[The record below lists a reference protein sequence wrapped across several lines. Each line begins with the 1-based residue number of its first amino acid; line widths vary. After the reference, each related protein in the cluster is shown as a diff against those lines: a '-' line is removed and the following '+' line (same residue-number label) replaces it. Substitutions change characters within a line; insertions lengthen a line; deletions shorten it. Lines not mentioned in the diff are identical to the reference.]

1 MLKNNLLKAGALILF
16 TLLAAII
23 TACML
28 GDDMYTLQTRAGV
41 TNTVTFDIN
50 GGSGAVPLA
59 KTVDPGVSITIPNGD
74 GLSKNGYNFVGWND
88 NASGT
93 GTNYSVGSYYQ
104 PARDVTMYAKW
115 DAKSYTVTFDIND
128 GSGTAPNPQTA
139 DFDSSITLPSGN
151 GIARTGY
158 TFGGWNTLAD
168 GMGTNFTAGASYT
181 ITGEVTLYAKWN
193 VITYTVTFNANGGSG
208 TVPAP
213 QNADYGTSITLPVKG
228 SLTRTGYGFGGWN
241 TSASGYGTNYNIGDS
256 YSVTGNVTL
265 YAKWNGPMPAGIT
278 FENFEDEAIDLSRDN
293 RNDISNSRGDKLIVT
308 VTDLY
313 DSYAW
318 YLNGAKVTATG
329 NEIELDASD
338 LAVGVHTLT
347 AVVTKG
353 GIPYSKEL
361 TFKVAW

>member
-1 MLKNNLLKAGALILF
+1 MLKNNLLKAAALILF
-16 TLLAAII
+16 TLFAAII

-28 GDDMYTLQTRAGV
+28 GDDFYTLQTKAGV

-50 GGSGAVPLA
+50 GGSGTVPLA

-74 GLSKNGYNFVGWND
+74 GLSKNGYNFGGWND

-93 GTNYSVGSYYQ
+93 GTNYSVGSSYQ
-104 PARDVTMYAKW
+104 PTRDVTMYVKW

-158 TFGGWNTLAD
+158 IFGGWNTLAD
-168 GMGTNFTAGASYT
+168 GMGTNFTAGALYT

-193 VITYTVTFNANGGSG
+193 
-208 TVPAP
+208 
-213 QNADYGTSITLPVKG
+213 
-228 SLTRTGYGFGGWN
+228 
-241 TSASGYGTNYNIGDS
+241 
-256 YSVTGNVTL
+256 
-265 YAKWNGPMPAGIT
+265 GPMLAGIA
-278 FENFEDEAIDLSRDN
+278 FEEFEDEAIDLSKDSGN
-293 RNDISNSRGDKLIVT
+293 NISNSSGEKLIVT
-308 VTDLY
+308 VTGLY

-318 YLNGAKVTATG
+318 YLNGAKVSTTG
-329 NEIELDASD
+329 NEIELDASG
-338 LAVGVHTLT
+338 LAIGVHTLT

-361 TFKVAW
+361 TFRVTG